1 MSSAY
6 SPQRH
11 ALAVDESNE
20 LLRRAVR
27 ELAALRGDVARLL
40 ATLPTGT
47 AEPDGALDALILA
60 AHGAMGSRTWITAEL
75 VGRSLHSDPAAAGL
89 SKAIRATGR
98 GDSTRSLGKYL
109 ATRVPAAYVTDAGLE
124 LRRVG
129 IDGNVIAW
137 TIAKV

>member
-1 MSSAY
+1 MSAY

-20 LLRRAVR
+20 LLRHAVR
-27 ELAALRGDVARLL
+27 ELAALRGDVARLV
-40 ATLPTGT
+40 AALPAST

-75 VGRSLHSDPAAAGL
+75 VGRSLHSDPAGAGL

-98 GDSTRSLGKYL
+98 GDSTRALGKYL
-109 ATRVPAAYVTDAGLE
+109 ASRVPAAYVSTEGLE

-129 IDGNVIAW
+129 TDGNVVAW
-137 TIAKV
+137 SIAKV